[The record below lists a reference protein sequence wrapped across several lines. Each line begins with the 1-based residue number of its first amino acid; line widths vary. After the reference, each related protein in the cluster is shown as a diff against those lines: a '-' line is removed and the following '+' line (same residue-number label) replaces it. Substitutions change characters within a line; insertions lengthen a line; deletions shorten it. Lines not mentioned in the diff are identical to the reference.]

1 MEIIR
6 KYLNNISEIM
16 ITNNQIKAMS
26 ENELAY
32 LYYALNTEWNS
43 LNMGYDF
50 DWYILRSFKNNV
62 IQIILN
68 KYSDN
73 LTDENKGITMEILKK
88 LEENI

>member
-1 MEIIR
+1 
-6 KYLNNISEIM
+6 M
-16 ITNNQIKAMS
+16 ITDNQIKAMS

-50 DWYILRSFKNNV
+50 DWYVLRSFKNNV

-68 KYSDN
+68 KHSGN
-73 LTDENKGITMEILKK
+73 LLPEHSEIIMNILHK
-88 LEENI
+88 LEEYK

>member
-1 MEIIR
+1 
-6 KYLNNISEIM
+6 
-16 ITNNQIKAMS
+16 MS

-50 DWYILRSFKNNV
+50 DWYILKAFTNKA
-62 IQIILN
+62 IHPILN
-68 KYSDN
+68 KYSAN
-73 LTDENKGITMEILKK
+73 LTDENKSITMDILKK